1 MAATATPKTQPF
13 IRRAYSKAKTLAGHR
28 AIAMLDLLKRNR
40 VGAVICIEANPIP
53 AVAFW

>member
-1 MAATATPKTQPF
+1 MATTATPKTQPF

-40 VGAVICIEANPIP
+40 VGAIICIGANPIP
-53 AVAFW
+53 AVAF